1 MTTDGNTPQ
10 DQNGPVPAKAPDTC
24 SRLTEGEAGQLA
36 AQVAQLSAAQLPLA
50 SGLRAAADECDSGRL
65 AAAAYWLA
73 EQVDQGRRLEDVL
86 TSVPQ
91 LFPRHVCGL
100 MAAAVR
106 TGRLGSAL
114 SDLVEHQQ
122 AAGALRRS
130 TRNGLAYPV
139 VVGGLGLTLLLFITV
154 CLGGAFQRLFDDFR
168 LKLPLPTE
176 LFFWWRDVG
185 LWILAGFMIFVLLGA
200 GLLRV
205 GLGRARWQYL
215 LTTLPVLG
223 PLWHWSG
230 VVEWSSL
237 LRVLT
242 AHQVPLLESLRLAAE
257 GISDA
262 HVGQLSLE
270 LAGGIARGRSLSQ
283 LMASEHQWPAFL
295 VPLVRWGEETGTL
308 AEALG
313 AGRELLEERVRM
325 RSLLLQMALPP
336 VLFIAIGCLVLFI
349 VSAMFMPM
357 VGLLQGLCG

>member
-1 MTTDGNTPQ
+1 MATDRNAT
-10 DQNGPVPAKAPDTC
+10 QNKDGRVPEKVPDTF
-24 SRLTEGEAGQLA
+24 SRLMDGEAEQLA

-73 EQVDQGRRLEDVL
+73 EQIDQGRRLEDVL
-86 TSVPQ
+86 TSSPQ

-114 SDLVEHQQ
+114 SELLEHQR

-130 TRNGLAYPV
+130 VMTGLAYPLV
-139 VVGGLGLTLLLFITV
+139 VASLGLTILLFITV
-154 CLGGAFQRLFDDFR
+154 YLGGVFERMFNDFR
-168 LKLPLPTE
+168 LKLPLTTE

-185 LWILAGFMIFVLLGA
+185 LWILAGFAVLVLLAAGA
-200 GLLRV
+200 LRV
-205 GLGRARWQYL
+205 RLGRARWQHL
-215 LTTLPVLG
+215 LTTLPVIG

-242 AHQVPLLESLRLAAE
+242 EHQVPLLESLRLAAE
-257 GISDA
+257 GISNA
-262 HVGQLSLE
+262 HVGQMSLE

-283 LMASEHQWPAFL
+283 MLAAGHEWPAFL

-313 AGRELLEERVRM
+313 AGREMLEERVRT

-336 VLFIAIGCLVLFI
+336 VLFIAIGCLVLFL
-349 VSAMFMPM
+349 VGAMFMPL
-357 VGLLQGLCG
+357 VGLIQGLS